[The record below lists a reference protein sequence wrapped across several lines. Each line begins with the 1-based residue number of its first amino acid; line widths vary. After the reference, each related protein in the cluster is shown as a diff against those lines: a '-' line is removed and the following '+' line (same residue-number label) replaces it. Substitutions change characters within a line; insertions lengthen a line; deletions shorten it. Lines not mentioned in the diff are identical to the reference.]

1 MRVFTPASFAA
12 AKLAAWHD
20 RAAPRDLYD
29 IWALASAGMIDQDAA
44 TLFSRS
50 GPLTSPEAVSFARL
64 PTPEEWEAALG
75 HQCRPAVTADE
86 AADAVR
92 RAWVR

>member
-1 MRVFTPASFAA
+1 
-12 AKLAAWHD
+12 
-20 RAAPRDLYD
+20 
-29 IWALASAGMIDQDAA
+29 MIDQDAA